1 MYDVKMSQVV
11 LFMTVVKGIQL
22 RLVRGYQTIK
32 PYSRLLRHKY
42 NHNLTKQIERTTLD
56 NLTK

>member
-1 MYDVKMSQVV
+1 MSQAV
-11 LFMTVVKGIQL
+11 LFMTVVKGIQS
-22 RLVRGYQTIK
+22 RLVRGHQTIK
-32 PYSRLLRHKY
+32 PYSRSLRHKY

>member
-1 MYDVKMSQVV
+1 MSQAV
-11 LFMTVVKGIQL
+11 LIMTVVKGMQS
-22 RLVRGYQTIK
+22 RLMRGRQTVK

-42 NHNLTKQIERTTLD
+42 NFNLTKQIERTTLD

>member
-1 MYDVKMSQVV
+1 MSQAV

-22 RLVRGYQTIK
+22 RLVRGHQMIK
-32 PYSRLLRHKY
+32 PYSCLLRHKY